1 MSISEIKWTNIKIVL
16 RKASW

>member
-1 MSISEIKWTNIKIVL
+1 MSISEMKWTNIKIVL